1 MNARRAGRSIRG
13 YLERRATSIYHKQLN
28 EEETLEVCT
37 SYLHSPTARRE
48 VLTSPSPL
56 QHRCGPHSR
65 SVSKLHSA
73 RLASLQKTLINVLTT
88 AGGQNSAFCTC
99 PRRGIRWC
107 KRTGSR
113 SNRRSV
119 TLVRLLPRV
128 GGDREKSRCAS
139 CTMRCKEFSD
149 QSVMSDDLAWKVLF

>member
-1 MNARRAGRSIRG
+1 MSEAI
-13 YLERRATSIYHKQLN
+13 YRATSIPQTTQRGRSKPSKYVRHIFTRQRPEGKF
-28 EEETLEVCT
+28 
-37 SYLHSPTARRE
+37 YI
-48 VLTSPSPL
+48 TSPSPL

-149 QSVMSDDLAWKVLF
+149 QSVMSDDLTWKVLF